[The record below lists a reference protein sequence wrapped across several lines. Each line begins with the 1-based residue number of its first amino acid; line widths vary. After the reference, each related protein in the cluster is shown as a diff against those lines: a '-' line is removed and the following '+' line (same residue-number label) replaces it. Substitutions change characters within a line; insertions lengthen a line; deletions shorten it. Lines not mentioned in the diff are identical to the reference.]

1 MRGSTRNGEAELFGE
16 SNPVAAYLREI
27 GPTRKLSSKV
37 EKILASRIRNG
48 DKAARNF
55 LVQANLKFVVAVCRN
70 YENQGLPMA
79 DLINEGNLGL
89 MRAAAR
95 FDEHQDCRFI
105 SYAVWWIRQGIMNAL
120 AEQSRDITLSTATT
134 AAIHRIGKSI
144 RRLSQKLGRD
154 PSLEE
159 LELETGYKSARIA
172 ACLELMG
179 PALSMDYPGKEG
191 EGSFGDTLA
200 DDGESSTVNQAERF
214 QTRRAIDAVVRGLNR
229 KERQVIESFFGLENG
244 SAGSLRSLADKLGV
258 SKERVRQLKAGALAK
273 LKSLLLLSAKYPC
286 LSPDGSCLTGP

>member
-1 MRGSTRNGEAELFGE
+1 MSAKTRNGETDLFGA

-27 GPTRKLSSKV
+27 GSTRKLSTQV
-37 EKILASRIRNG
+37 EKILASRIRQG
-48 DKAARNF
+48 DLAARNI
-55 LVQANLKFVVAVCRN
+55 LVQANLKFVVAVCHH

-105 SYAVWWIRQGIMNAL
+105 TYAVWWVRQGILNAL

-134 AAIHRIGKSI
+134 TAIHRIGKSI
-144 RRLSQKLGRD
+144 RRLSQRLGRD

-159 LELETGYKSARIA
+159 LELETGYKSARIGS
-172 ACLELMG
+172 CLELMN
-179 PALSMDYPGKEG
+179 PVLSIDYPGKEG
-191 EGSFGDTLA
+191 EGAFGETLA
-200 DDGESSTVNQAERF
+200 DDGESSTENQVERF
-214 QTRRAIDAVVRGLNR
+214 QTRRAIEAVMHNLNR
-229 KERQVIESFFGLENG
+229 RERQVIESFYGLGKEN
-244 SAGSLRSLADKLGV
+244 AGSLRILAKRVGV

-273 LKSLLLLSAKYPC
+273 LKSLLLLSAKYPAG
-286 LSPDGSCLTGP
+286 LA